1 MNYDIGDYVWFRDD
15 LARIEDFSGEG
26 RYRIRLVENTTNSE
40 ENSERIEWEQSL
52 EPVTHT
58 YYDRD
63 NDQWDLNLNDGRYYC
78 EEADRG
84 AASAGLTLRELLCH
98 WGPVTESPQEDEMP
112 EIGTFLKPKDAVY
125 EVLGWDSND
134 GTAEVRDVH
143 TNARH
148 TILLEF
154 YEETKPP
161 VPNVGEVWAATE
173 TLEGDDD
180 GIAYLVSRVNGT
192 SVTLTSAFTE
202 ITLDASTI
210 RASQY
215 WNRVF

>member
-1 MNYDIGDYVWFRDD
+1 MKYRTGDYVWFRDD
-15 LARIEDFSGEG
+15 LAQVTDCRKDG
-26 RYRIRLVENTTNSE
+26 RYRIRLIENTTNSVE
-40 ENSERIEWEQSL
+40 DSERTEREQSL
-52 EPVTHT
+52 ELVVHT
-58 YYDRD
+58 YYDRV
-63 NDQWDLNLNDGRYYC
+63 NDRWDLNLNDGLYYMTPKEDC
-78 EEADRG
+78 G
-84 AASAGLTLRELLCH
+84 VGLTLRELLQH

-161 VPNVGEVWAATE
+161 VPNVGEVWVATE
-173 TLEGDDD
+173 TLEDDDD
-180 GIAYLVSRVNGT
+180 GIAYLVSRVDGY
-192 SVTLTSAFTE
+192 SVTLTSGFTE

-210 RASQY
+210 RTSQY
-215 WNRVF
+215 WNRIF

>member
-1 MNYDIGDYVWFRDD
+1 MKYGIGDYVWFRDD

-26 RYRIRLVENTTNSE
+26 RYRIRLIENTTNSE
-40 ENSERIEWEQSL
+40 ENSQRIEWEQSL

-58 YYDRD
+58 YYDKV
-63 NDQWDLNLNDGRYYC
+63 NDRWDLNLNDGLYYITPN
-78 EEADRG
+78 EVYG
-84 AASAGLTLRELLCH
+84 IGLTLRELLLL

-173 TLEGDDD
+173 TLEGSDD